1 MHSRPGKHR
10 IEFDFKYDGLGAG
23 TLAKLTIKVER
34 PQLSPADMKQLE
46 PTGRNNRMS
55 E

>member
-1 MHSRPGKHR
+1 VDDKDYQCP
-10 IEFDFKYDGLGAG
+10 FKFTG
-23 TLAKLTIKVER
+23 TLARLTIKVER